1 MKVCNFKL
9 IDIHVVITSF
19 HSESKTFD
27 VVLKSKEEEIDRYK
41 LKLIEEREKL
51 IEMKTHPPKGNT
63 C

>member
-1 MKVCNFKL
+1 MKVCHFKL
-9 IDIHVVITSF
+9 VITSF
-19 HSESKTFD
+19 HPESN

-41 LKLIEEREKL
+41 MKLIEEREKL